1 MMAVELQI
9 HGHFFSTWS
18 KHALLVKNCI
28 TLPALLQRSNFFNT
42 FN

>member
-18 KHALLVKNCI
+18 KHALLAKNCI
-28 TLPALLQRSNFFNT
+28 TLPPYYNDPIFFNT